1 METENLIV
9 TTKDNIKIV
18 RLNKPKKKNAID
30 YNMYIR
36 MAEILKD
43 AAIDEDIS
51 IVVLTGTGD
60 FYCSGNDLSANDV
73 PTKTLFAAVVEFV
86 KTLITFPK
94 LLIALVNGPAV
105 GIAVTSLAL
114 CDFVFTTE
122 NAYFWTPFSKLN
134 IVAEG
139 ASSITFPKL
148 LGERTALKMLMMDY
162 KMPAKE
168 ALECGL
174 ISFLYK
180 DEEFHDK
187 AWDYISQISKLPMDS
202 VLGTKKLI
210 RRVDMEELIKA
221 TELEINEIEKLSLSR
236 SKL

>member
-1 METENLIV
+1 MERENLIV
-9 TTKDNIKIV
+9 TSKDNIKIV

-60 FYCSGNDLSANDV
+60 FYCSGNDLSAKDV

-114 CDFVFTTE
+114 CDFVFATE
-122 NAYFWTPFSKLN
+122 NVSKL
-134 IVAEG
+134 I
-139 ASSITFPKL
+139 I
-148 LGERTALKMLMMDY
+148 MY
-162 KMPAKE
+162 
-168 ALECGL
+168 
-174 ISFLYK
+174 
-180 DEEFHDK
+180 
-187 AWDYISQISKLPMDS
+187 
-202 VLGTKKLI
+202 
-210 RRVDMEELIKA
+210 
-221 TELEINEIEKLSLSR
+221 
-236 SKL
+236 